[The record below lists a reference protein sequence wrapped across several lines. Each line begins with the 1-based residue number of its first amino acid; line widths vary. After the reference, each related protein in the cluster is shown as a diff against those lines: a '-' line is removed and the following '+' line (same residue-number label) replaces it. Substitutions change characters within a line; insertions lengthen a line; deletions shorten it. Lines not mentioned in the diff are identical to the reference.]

1 MDVSHTAHT
10 QDGDIAYQL
19 TRSKRKT
26 IEVRIVDGEAFVRA
40 PMRMSQANINAFI
53 AKKSGW
59 ILGHIEQ
66 QRSTLPEAI
75 RYAEGELFPFMGGS
89 YPLLFAQRMGF
100 DGEHLCIRPQS
111 DQPGDVQSALRAM
124 YQDYAAWHIPRRVE
138 HYSSQFAG
146 QVSGVRVREF
156 KSQWGSCTAQNK
168 LSFNTKLVLYPA
180 RVIDYVV
187 VHELAHM
194 AQRDHSRAF
203 WALVAN
209 VLPDY
214 KELRRQLKA
223 PLPY

>member
-1 MDVSHTAHT
+1 MDTSQTAHT
-10 QDGDIAYQL
+10 LNGDIVYRL

-53 AKKSGW
+53 AKKSNW
-59 ILGHIEQ
+59 VLGHIER
-66 QRSTLPEAI
+66 QRSTLPKVV
-75 RYAEGELFPFMGGS
+75 RYAEGELFPFMGGQ
-89 YPLLFAQRMGF
+89 YPLLFAQRTGF
-100 DGEHLCIRPQS
+100 DGEHLRIHPQS
-111 DQPGDVQSALRAM
+111 GQPGDVQAALRAM
-124 YQDYAAWHIPRRVE
+124 YQDYAAWHIPRLVAD
-138 HYSSQFAG
+138 YAPQFDG

-203 WALVAN
+203 WVLVAD

-214 KELRRQLKA
+214 KKLRQQLKA